1 MAIGINWA
9 EIWAPVW
16 GPVWTQTPPVTPPVV
31 ATPTVGKAKRR
42 QRLYVEIDN
51 QYFPVESFQQAEQ
64 LLLRAR
70 ALAESQSEKQAERAT
85 KLLKKKIQVPKVQLA
100 VPEINVSP
108 ELKVELAPLINDIE
122 RLYRQAAEVAELR
135 LLMALAQEQDEED
148 VFILL
153 N

>member
-1 MAIGINWA
+1 MLWLMNLDFAAGGAAAIPDTTPSVAIGGVKQKLA
-9 EIWAPVW
+9 
-16 GPVWTQTPPVTPPVV
+16 
-31 ATPTVGKAKRR
+31 RR
-42 QRLYVEIDN
+42 KQRLYVEIDN
-51 QYFPVESFQQAEQ
+51 QYFPVQSFQEAEQ

-100 VPEINVSP
+100 VPQIEVSP
-108 ELKVELAPLINDIE
+108 ELRVELAPLINDIE
-122 RLYRQAAEVAELR
+122 RLYRQASEVAELR